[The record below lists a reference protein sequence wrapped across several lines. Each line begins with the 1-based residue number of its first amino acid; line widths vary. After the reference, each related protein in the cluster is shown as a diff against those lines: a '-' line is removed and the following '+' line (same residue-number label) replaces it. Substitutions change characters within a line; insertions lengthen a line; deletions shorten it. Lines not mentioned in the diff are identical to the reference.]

1 MVVSSRAN
9 VVIVHFSEIALKL
22 GQRPMFV
29 ARLLENVRR
38 GLKGLPV
45 ANVRHQWS
53 RLFVDVGE
61 ADVERVLQRLAA
73 IPGIANCFPARRIGQ
88 NLEDLD
94 RAVDEVLDAGWR
106 PSGTFAVQ
114 VRRVDRSFPTMSPEI
129 GRRVGGRIQ
138 ERTGAVVDLDD
149 PETAVHVH
157 VIPGEILLSFER
169 VDGCG
174 GLPASTSGRLLL
186 LLSGGIDSPV
196 AGLRMQRRGARIDA
210 LHFHSVPFL
219 SAASQVK
226 ARELA
231 AVLARGQQRVRLV
244 MVPFGE
250 CQAEIVRHAPRPL
263 RVVLYR
269 RMMMRIASQMAR
281 RCRCL
286 ALVTGESLGQ
296 VASQTLRNM
305 NLIER
310 ASTYPVLRPLVG
322 SDKLEISRYADRAGT
337 YEISIQPDQD
347 CCTLFVPRHPAVAAK
362 EPEILEAEKLFDV
375 DALVKACVDA
385 AMEEWIE
392 AAWPE
397 PAVERSRV
405 ALV

>member
-1 MVVSSRAN
+1 MKADVI
-9 VVIVHFSEIALKL
+9 IVHFSEIALKL

-38 GLKGLPV
+38 GLGGLGTR
-45 ANVRHQWS
+45 AVRHQWS
-53 RLFVDVGE
+53 RLFVEVGE
-61 ADVERVLQRLAA
+61 ADVDRVLQRLAS
-73 IPGIANCFPARRIGQ
+73 IPGIANCFPARRIGAS
-88 NLEDLD
+88 LDHLD
-94 RAVDEVLDAGWR
+94 RAVDEVLESGWK
-106 PSGTFAVQ
+106 PKGTFAVQ
-114 VRRVDRSFPTMSPEI
+114 VRRVDRSFATKSPEI
-129 GRRVGGRIQ
+129 GRRIGARIH
-138 ERTGAVVDLDD
+138 ERTGAPVDLDA

-157 VIPGEILLSFER
+157 VVPGEILLSFER
-169 VDGCG
+169 VEGCG

-210 LHFHSVPFL
+210 LHFHSVPYL
-219 SAASQVK
+219 SAASQAK
-226 ARELA
+226 ARQLA
-231 AVLARGQQRVRLV
+231 AILARGQQRVRLT

-250 CQAEIVRHAPRPL
+250 CQAQIVASVPRPL

-269 RMMMRIASQMAR
+269 RMMMRIASLVAR
-281 RCRCL
+281 RGRCL

-347 CCTLFVPRHPAVAAK
+347 CCTLFVPRHPSVGAK
-362 EPEILEAEKLFDV
+362 EPEVLEAEALLDV
-375 DALVKACVDA
+375 DALVRACVDA
-385 AMEEWIE
+385 STEEWVDPE
-392 AAWPE
+392 WPE
-397 PAVERSRV
+397 PAEEKLRG

>member
-1 MVVSSRAN
+1 VQVD

-38 GLKGLPV
+38 GLAGLGV
-45 ANVRHQWS
+45 GNVRHQWS
-53 RLFVDVGE
+53 RLFVEVGT
-61 ADVERVLQRLAA
+61 ADVERVIQRLAA
-73 IPGIANCFPARRIGQ
+73 IPGIANCFPAMRIGES
-88 NLEDLD
+88 LEDLD
-94 RAVDEVLDAGWR
+94 RAVDEVLAAGWK
-106 PSGTFAVQ
+106 PKGTFAVQ
-114 VRRVDRSFPTMSPEI
+114 VKRVDRSFATFSPEI
-129 GRRVGGRIQ
+129 GRRVGAKIQ
-138 ERTGAVVDLDD
+138 EHTGAPVDLNS

-157 VIPGEILLSFER
+157 VIPGEILLSFDR
-169 VDGCG
+169 VDGCS

-219 SAASQVK
+219 SAASQQK
-226 ARELA
+226 ARQLA
-231 AVLARGQQRVRLV
+231 AILARGQQRVRFT

-250 CQAEIVRHAPRPL
+250 CQSEIVRNAPRPL

-269 RMMMRIASQMAR
+269 RMMMRIASQIAR
-281 RCRCL
+281 RGRCL

-310 ASTYPVLRPLVG
+310 ASTFPVLRPLVG
-322 SDKLEISRYADRAGT
+322 SDKLEISRYADRSGT

-347 CCTLFVPRHPAVAAK
+347 CCTLFVPKHPSVGAK
-362 EPEILEAEKLFDV
+362 EGEVLEAESVLDV
-375 DALVKACVDA
+375 EALVRACVEA
-385 AMEEWIE
+385 STEEWIE
-392 AAWPE
+392 PAWPE
-397 PAVERSRV
+397 PAEERQRV
-405 ALV
+405 SLV